1 MGTNTQEKPATPEE
15 VWSLVREVSK
25 SQKETDRQLSR
36 RFAETDK
43 RMKELA
49 KGLRKT
55 RDLFTNEWGRLVESL
70 VQGQLLKLL
79 KKQGLHLKT
88 TGTNQEGIM
97 SYVDEKGQKRERR
110 CEIDIIAKNG
120 KEIVA
125 VEVKSSLGVKDVDK
139 FLSILKDF
147 TQYLTEYKGKRVYGA
162 VAYLKVTERADIYAE
177 KKRSVC
183 YKSHRGQRSY
193 NKQREFQAKDF
204 LTSVFYQEKLII

>member
-79 KKQGLHLKT
+79 KKQGLYLKT

-162 VAYLKVTERADIYAE
+162 VAYLKVTEKADIYAE
-177 KKRSVC
+177 KKGLFVIRATGDSA
-183 YKSHRGQRSY
+183 RIT
-193 NKQREFQAKDF
+193 NKENFKPKIF
-204 LTSVFYQEKLII
+204 